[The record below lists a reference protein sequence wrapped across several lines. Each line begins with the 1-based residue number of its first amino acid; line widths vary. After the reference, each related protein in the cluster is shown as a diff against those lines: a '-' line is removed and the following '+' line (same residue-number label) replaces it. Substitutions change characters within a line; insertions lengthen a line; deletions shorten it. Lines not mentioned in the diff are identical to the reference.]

1 MPCLHTK
8 EGLSTGRA
16 DTRGER
22 NSAGWDTWSWLAV
35 EASTSTESKGPAGRR
50 LAQGTEQA
58 EGSCSRDDVTNK
70 VFAITDRAETSN
82 VIIYAV
88 LALLP
93 LA

>member
-1 MPCLHTK
+1 MPSRHLQVPSVRV
-8 EGLSTGRA
+8 LRA
-16 DTRGER
+16 GG
-22 NSAGWDTWSWLAV
+22 S
-35 EASTSTESKGPAGRR
+35 GP
-50 LAQGTEQA
+50 GTEQA